1 MRALVAFALSSLL
14 AASASCSGGSSS
26 PAPTP
31 SMPVTNPNAHYN
43 PSPVTAPVRR
53 VVGITAAADSLSIV
67 VLRRLGITRVR
78 MAIIWNNYLDVRHFA
93 DDRAT
98 VVSSGGHTVAEFF
111 AMDLAAFQAAGIEP
125 LVVVHTPPSGMTLA
139 SGITAMPTFMASL
152 ASTFPGLRWQILN
165 EMDGDDTFNAGWFEV
180 TNGAV
185 SDSTR
190 GDRYGQ
196 VLGPVYDAIKAAD
209 STATVVSGGVNPAS
223 TAFYNG
229 LVARA
234 SGKFNAYAVHAYGP
248 PATPGFVEHSTR
260 LRPLLGATPLWCTET
275 GNNQADETT
284 QASDL
289 GNLLDENDRNNRYD
303 RLYLYALISPDG
315 YGLVRSDGSLR
326 QAALLLR
333 ERTAP

>member
-152 ASTFPGLRWQILN
+152 ASTF
-165 EMDGDDTFNAGWFEV
+165 NAGWFEV

-303 RLYLYALISPDG
+303 RLYLYALISPDA